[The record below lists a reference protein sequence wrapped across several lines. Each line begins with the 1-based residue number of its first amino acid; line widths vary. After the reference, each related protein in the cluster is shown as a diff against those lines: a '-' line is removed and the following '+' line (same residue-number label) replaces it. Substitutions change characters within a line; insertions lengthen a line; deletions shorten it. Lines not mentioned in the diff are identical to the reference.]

1 MVTFNKD
8 EVLVTSIIGVKR
20 AAMARV
26 NKVVAIA
33 GDKKS
38 RDIARR
44 DVFNRGDVFEVEV
57 SLSKD

>member
-1 MVTFNKD
+1 
-8 EVLVTSIIGVKR
+8 
-20 AAMARV
+20 MARV